1 MQRLLAT
8 VGGKKLIHERNSQ
21 FFFFA
26 RIATEKPEVG
36 KEEVGLELSERERE
50 KANPN
55 TKAAIFWGRLE
66 TKTNMNQT
74 QSKQSAV

>member
-1 MQRLLAT
+1 LAT

-36 KEEVGLELSERERE
+36 KEEVGLVLSEREKRQ
-50 KANPN
+50 
-55 TKAAIFWGRLE
+55 I
-66 TKTNMNQT
+66 QT
-74 QSKQSAV
+74 ARRQSFGAGWKQKQT